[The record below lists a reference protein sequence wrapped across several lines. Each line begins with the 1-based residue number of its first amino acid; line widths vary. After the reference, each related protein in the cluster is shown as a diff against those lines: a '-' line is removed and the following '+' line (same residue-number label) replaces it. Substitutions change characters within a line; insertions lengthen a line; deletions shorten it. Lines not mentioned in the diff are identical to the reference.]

1 MSGLALSVSA
11 QTKAEMEQLRQEV
24 TDNLTENILPFWME
38 NTVDPDGGFYGVVMN
53 DGKAADNADKGAV
66 LNARILW
73 TFSKAYRHYGLE
85 SYRQTADRAAEYYIT
100 HFIDRKYGGRVLG
113 ADV

>member
-1 MSGLALSVSA
+1 MRWTFLLSSLAGGILMSGLALSVSA

-38 NTVDPDGGFYGVVMN
+38 KTVDPDGGFYGVVMN

-73 TFSKAYRHYGLE
+73 TFLDLRV
-85 SYRQTADRAAEYYIT
+85 TARRPIVQRS
-100 HFIDRKYGGRVLG
+100 IIWLIL
-113 ADV
+113 